1 MADLKSF
8 AEHRLGAYQLNL
20 MTSADDMPGL
30 IERLEAV
37 VRVLRQDEG
46 TLRHFQ
52 CQANYTED
60 PAAPTTIG
68 VLTRPVPG
76 ISPIRGRY
84 GGVAFP

>member
-30 IERLEAV
+30 IERLETV
-37 VRVLRQDEG
+37 VHRLKTDDGR
-46 TLRHFQ
+46 LRHFQ
-52 CQANYTED
+52 CLHNYRD

-76 ISPIRGRY
+76 ISPPPAESHG
-84 GGVAFP
+84 